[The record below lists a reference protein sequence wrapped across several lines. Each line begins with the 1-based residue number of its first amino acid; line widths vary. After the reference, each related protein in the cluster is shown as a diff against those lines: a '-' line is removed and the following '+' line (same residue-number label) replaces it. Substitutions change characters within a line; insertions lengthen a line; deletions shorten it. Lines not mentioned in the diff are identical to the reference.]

1 MQTTTRVLGAAK
13 LKNAYHARG
22 DFMVDDMPNDTMLE
36 EILAPGFWANHW
48 QAIKR
53 GARIEVMRSDN
64 TLDVTLRCLSTA
76 PGLVFVRP
84 IGEPYVDN
92 SNVEQATLENANV
105 DTAAVE
111 ALKQRV
117 AGLQRGYKSG
127 YADAGINKGWWVQLK
142 STREIIAN
150 KIMTKTAAVEFAEK
164 HAQMSAGS
172 GQKVA

>member
-1 MQTTTRVLGAAK
+1 MQTTSRVLGAGK

-22 DFMVDDMPNDTMLE
+22 DFMVDDMPNDTLLE

-64 TLDVTLRCLSTA
+64 TLDVTLRCLGTA

-84 IGEPYVDN
+84 IGEPHVDN
-92 SNVEQATLENANV
+92 SNVEQAVLENAHI

-111 ALKQRV
+111 ALNQRV
-117 AGLQRGYKSG
+117 SDLQAGYKIG
-127 YADAGINKGWWVQLK
+127 YADGGVEKGWWVQLK
-142 STREIIAN
+142 TSREIIAK
-150 KIMTKTAAVEFAEK
+150 KITTKTAAVEFAEK
-164 HAQMSAGS
+164 HAVLSAG
-172 GQKVA
+172 GQQQVA

>member
-1 MQTTTRVLGAAK
+1 MQTTSRVLGAGK

-22 DFMVDDMPNDTMLE
+22 DFMVDDMPNDTLLE

-64 TLDVTLRCLSTA
+64 TLDVTLRCLGTA

-84 IGEPYVDN
+84 ISEPHVDN
-92 SNVEQATLENANV
+92 SNVEQATLENAHI

-111 ALKQRV
+111 ALNQRV
-117 AGLQRGYKSG
+117 AALQRSYKIG
-127 YADAGINKGWWVQLK
+127 YADGGVEKGWWVQLK
-142 STREIIAN
+142 SSREVIAN
-150 KIMTKTAAVEFAEK
+150 KITTKTAAVEFAEK
-164 HAQMSAGS
+164 HAVLSAG
-172 GQKVA
+172 GQQKVA

>member
-1 MQTTTRVLGAAK
+1 MQTTTRVLGPTK
-13 LKNAYHARG
+13 LKVAYHERG
-22 DFMVDDMPNDTMLE
+22 DWMVDDMPNDTLLE

-48 QAIKR
+48 QKLKR

-64 TLDVTLRCLSTA
+64 TLDVTLRCLATA

-92 SNVEQATLENANV
+92 SNLDLAIAENAHV

-111 ALKQRV
+111 ALNKRV
-117 AGLQRGYKSG
+117 AALQQGYKIG
-127 YADAGINKGWWVQLK
+127 YADGGISKGWWVQLK

-150 KIMTKTAAVEFAEK
+150 KILTKTAAVEFAEK
-164 HAQMSAGS
+164 HAQISAGG